1 MFLSLVLA
9 LQAASAPAPAPP
21 VPAPRRWA
29 MPARAAGDVAFD
41 LAGYRAAG
49 GACAGAGADEVV
61 VCGRRGGGGD
71 YPMARWARIFGPE
84 RPIRAEIGLGGNVQ
98 GRVYTDAVAM
108 DRGAVSNR
116 VLVGIR
122 MPF

>member
-9 LQAASAPAPAPP
+9 LQAANAPAPAPP
-21 VPAPRRWA
+21 VPAQQRWA
-29 MPARAAGDVAFD
+29 MPARTAGGVDFD

-49 GACAGAGADEVV
+49 GPCAGAGGDEVV

-84 RPIRAEIGLGGNVQ
+84 RPIRAEMGLGGNLT
-98 GRVYTDAVAM
+98 GRIYTDAVPM
-108 DRGAVSNR
+108 DRGLVSNR
-116 VLVGIR
+116 VLVGIKL
-122 MPF
+122 PF